1 MNKPIANSQQR
12 SDDIRQMER
21 VIKILEDRMADKKA
35 ILLRGCSDALALKVR
50 GDVIDIEQ
58 ELTIAENK
66 LTNLKK
72 QQ

>member
-1 MNKPIANSQQR
+1 
-12 SDDIRQMER
+12 MER